1 MVLICVRA
9 SRSVSPDRPGDVNID
24 VTFVD
29 SHIDVTYYDF
39 DIGVGGMMAYTGK
52 VTSAE
57 SLGRILQ
64 QARLLSGLSQRELAN
79 RLGTTQKYIWELEA
93 GKPSILMD
101 RLFTAMR
108 ETGMELT
115 ATITPQADRHG

>member
-1 MVLICVRA
+1 MR
-9 SRSVSPDRPGDVNID
+9 
-24 VTFVD
+24 VD
-29 SHIDVTYYDF
+29 YDIAVKYYDV
-39 DIGVGGMMAYTGK
+39 DIEVGGAMAYSGK

-64 QARLLSGLSQRELAN
+64 QARLLSGLSQRELAR

-93 GKPSILMD
+93 GKPSIMMD
-101 RLFTAMR
+101 RLFEAMR

-115 ATITPQADRHG
+115 ATITPKDEHG